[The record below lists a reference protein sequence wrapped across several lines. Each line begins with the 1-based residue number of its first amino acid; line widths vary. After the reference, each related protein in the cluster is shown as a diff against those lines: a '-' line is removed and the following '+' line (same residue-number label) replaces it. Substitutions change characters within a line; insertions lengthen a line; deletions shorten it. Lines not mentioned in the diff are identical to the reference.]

1 MGRAGGRE
9 ARFASPGL
17 QIAYRSDFPPCNPG
31 LQCKNARRLNCR
43 RFFLGSM
50 LNINILRENP
60 DLVKAGGRKKHIPCD
75 EAVDRILE
83 LDEKRK
89 KLLFESEELR
99 AAQKKV
105 GKEIATLEGDEKQAM
120 IAEMGEIAG
129 RIKAYEKELGP
140 LEEELES
147 QMLLVPNIPAP
158 EVPDGKTDEDNVL
171 VREWGEVPQFDFP
184 IKDHL
189 EIGEELD
196 LIDMKGAA
204 KLAGSRTYILK
215 NEGALLELA
224 VLQFTLNHL
233 VEKGFSPML
242 VPTLVRREPM
252 VGTAYFPGG
261 EEQAYACERDRKY
274 LIGTSEVP
282 VTAYHSGEILA
293 EADLPRL
300 YAGYSTCYRREAG
313 AAGRDTRGLYRIHQ
327 FNKVEQVV
335 VCRNDDEESLRFH
348 EFILANAEEVVQAL
362 ELPYRVVNVCGGDL
376 GQPQIQKFDIETWM
390 PSRESYGETHS
401 ASRFHDFQSRR
412 LDLRYRDEAGK
423 VHFCHTLNNTAIAS
437 PRILISIL
445 EINQEADGRI
455 RIPGVLQSYMG
466 GREYIGPK

>member
-1 MGRAGGRE
+1 MQSGVAVTE
-9 ARFASPGL
+9 CAPVL
-17 QIAYRSDFPPCNPG
+17 PVDD
-31 LQCKNARRLNCR
+31 
-43 RFFLGSM
+43 FLGSM
-50 LNINILRENP
+50 LNLKALRENP
-60 DLVKAGGRKKHIPCD
+60 DLVKAAGRKKHIPC
-75 EAVDRILE
+75 EESVDRILS
-83 LDEKRK
+83 LDDQRK
-89 KLLFESEELR
+89 KLVFESEELR
-99 AAQKKV
+99 ADQKKV
-105 GKEIATLEGDEKQAM
+105 GKEIATLEGEEKQAR
-120 IAEMGEIAG
+120 IAEMGEIAE
-129 RIKAYEKELGP
+129 RIKGYEKELGP
-140 LEEELES
+140 IEDELHEL
-147 QMLLVPNIPAP
+147 MLLVPNIPAE
-158 EVPDGKTDEDNVL
+158 EVPDGETDEDNVL
-171 VREWGEVPQFDFP
+171 VREWGEIPQFDFP
-184 IKDHL
+184 LKDHL
-189 EIGEELD
+189 ELGEELD

-204 KLAGSRTYILK
+204 KLAGSRTYMLK

-261 EEQAYACERDRKY
+261 EEQAYACEKDGKY

-282 VTAYHSGEILA
+282 VTAYHSGEILD

-327 FNKVEQVV
+327 FNKVEQVI
-335 VCRNDDEESLRFH
+335 VCRNDEEESLRMH
-348 EFILANAEEVVQAL
+348 EFILSNAEEVVQAL

-376 GQPQIQKFDIETWM
+376 GQPQVQKFDIETWM

-412 LDLRYRDEAGK
+412 LDLRYRDSDGK

-445 EINQEADGRI
+445 ELNQEADGRI

>member
-1 MGRAGGRE
+1 
-9 ARFASPGL
+9 
-17 QIAYRSDFPPCNPG
+17 
-31 LQCKNARRLNCR
+31 
-43 RFFLGSM
+43 M

-75 EAVDRILE
+75 EAVDRILA

-140 LEEELES
+140 LEEELET
-147 QMLLVPNIPAP
+147 QMLVVPNLPAP
-158 EVPDGKTDEDNVL
+158 EVPDGETDEDNVL

-189 EIGEELD
+189 ELGEELD

-261 EEQAYACERDRKY
+261 EEQAYACERDQKY

-293 EADLPRL
+293 ESDLPML

-335 VCRNDDEESLRFH
+335 VCRNDDEESLQQH
-348 EFILANAEEVVQAL
+348 NFILANAEEVVQAL
-362 ELPYRVVNVCGGDL
+362 GLPYRVVNVCGGDL

-412 LDLRYRDEAGK
+412 LDLRYRDEDGK

-445 EINQEADGRI
+445 EINQEADGRV
-455 RIPGVLQSYMG
+455 RIPEVLQSYMG
-466 GREYIGPK
+466 GKEYIGPK

>member
-1 MGRAGGRE
+1 MVDSRGRR
-9 ARFASPGL
+9 
-17 QIAYRSDFPPCNPG
+17 IAFRSDFPPCNPG

-60 DLVKAGGRKKHIPCD
+60 DLVKEGGRKKHIPCD
-75 EAVDRILE
+75 EAVDCILD

-348 EFILANAEEVVQAL
+348 LEILTNAEEVVQAL
-362 ELPYRVVNVCGGDL
+362 QLPYRVVNVCGGDL

-390 PSRESYGETHS
+390 PSRDSYGETHS

-445 EINQEADGRI
+445 EINQEADGRV
-455 RIPGVLQSYMG
+455 RIPDVLQSYMG

>member
-1 MGRAGGRE
+1 
-9 ARFASPGL
+9 
-17 QIAYRSDFPPCNPG
+17 
-31 LQCKNARRLNCR
+31 
-43 RFFLGSM
+43 M

-75 EAVDRILE
+75 EVVDGILV

-105 GKEIATLEGDEKQAM
+105 GKEIATLDGDQKQAR
-120 IAEMGEIAG
+120 IVEMGEIAE
-129 RIKAYEKELGP
+129 RIKGYENELGP

-147 QMLLVPNIPAP
+147 QMLLVPNIPAQ
-158 EVPDGKTDEDNVL
+158 EVPDGETDEDNAL
-171 VREWGEVPQFDFP
+171 VREWGELPQFDFP

-189 EIGEELD
+189 ALGEEFD

-242 VPTLVRREPM
+242 VPTLVRREPL

-261 EEQAYACERDRKY
+261 EEQTYACEKDRKY

-313 AAGRDTRGLYRIHQ
+313 AAGRDTRGLYRVHQ

-335 VCRNDDEESLRFH
+335 ICRNDEEESLRFH

-412 LDLRYRDEAGK
+412 LDLRYRDEGGK

-445 EINQEADGRI
+445 EINQEAAGRI
-455 RIPGVLQSYMG
+455 RIPRVLQSYMG

>member
-1 MGRAGGRE
+1 
-9 ARFASPGL
+9 
-17 QIAYRSDFPPCNPG
+17 
-31 LQCKNARRLNCR
+31 
-43 RFFLGSM
+43 M

-105 GKEIATLEGDEKQAM
+105 GKEIATLQGDEKQAM
-120 IAEMGEIAG
+120 ISEMGEIAE
-129 RIKAYEKELGP
+129 RIKNYEKELGP

-147 QMLLVPNIPAP
+147 QMLLVPNIPAS
-158 EVPDGKTDEDNVL
+158 EVPDGESDEDNLL
-171 VREWGEVPQFDFP
+171 VREWGEIPQFDFP

-196 LIDMKGAA
+196 LVDMKGAA

-293 EADLPRL
+293 ESDLPKL

-335 VCRNDDEESLRFH
+335 VCKNDDEESLRFH

-376 GQPQIQKFDIETWM
+376 GQPQIQKYDIETWM

-445 EINQEADGRI
+445 EINQEADGRV
-455 RIPGVLQSYMG
+455 RVPEVLQSYMG
-466 GREYIGPK
+466 GKEYIGPK

>member
-1 MGRAGGRE
+1 
-9 ARFASPGL
+9 
-17 QIAYRSDFPPCNPG
+17 
-31 LQCKNARRLNCR
+31 
-43 RFFLGSM
+43 
-50 LNINILRENP
+50 
-60 DLVKAGGRKKHIPCD
+60 
-75 EAVDRILE
+75 
-83 LDEKRK
+83 
-89 KLLFESEELR
+89 
-99 AAQKKV
+99 
-105 GKEIATLEGDEKQAM
+105 
-120 IAEMGEIAG
+120 MGEIAE
-129 RIKAYEKELGP
+129 RIKGYEKELGP
-140 LEEELES
+140 LEDELDEL
-147 QMLLVPNIPAP
+147 MLLVPNIPAE
-158 EVPDGKTDEDNVL
+158 EVPEGETDEDNVL
-171 VREWGEVPQFDFP
+171 VREWGEIPQFDFP
-184 IKDHL
+184 LKDHL
-189 EIGEELD
+189 ELGEELD

-204 KLAGSRTYILK
+204 KLAGSRTYMLK

-261 EEQAYACERDRKY
+261 EEQTYACEKDGKY

-282 VTAYHSGEILA
+282 VTAYHSGEILDEA
-293 EADLPRL
+293 ELPRL

-335 VCRNDDEESLRFH
+335 VCRNDEEESLRMH
-348 EFILANAEEVVQAL
+348 EFILGNAEEVVQAL

-376 GQPQIQKFDIETWM
+376 GQPQVQKFDIETWM

-412 LDLRYRDEAGK
+412 LDLRYRDSDGK
-423 VHFCHTLNNTAIAS
+423 VHFCHTLNNTGIAS

-445 EINQEADGRI
+445 ELNQEADGRI